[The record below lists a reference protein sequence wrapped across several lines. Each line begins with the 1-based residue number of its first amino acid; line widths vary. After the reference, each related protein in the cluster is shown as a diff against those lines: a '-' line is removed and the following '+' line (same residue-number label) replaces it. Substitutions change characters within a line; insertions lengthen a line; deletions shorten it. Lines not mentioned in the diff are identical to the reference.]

1 MYELLVPECWFKVR
15 EERGDRVVVV
25 THVFRS
31 PSSEDWLEY
40 FKGMS
45 QLGLSK
51 GRDVVELSAAGQEK
65 DEELW
70 DKLILR
76 VSGYAVSGKDL
87 MGFEDWKARIPLSHK
102 LNAVSGFLYFN
113 RTDVGENPVEETVL
127 DLGESSR
134 TMSFDVLQFG
144 KACTVVFTFSPPEA
158 SDYIKYSRAS
168 ARMQVV
174 RTKQKGVSK
183 LLVPF
188 NAPLMID
195 LFDKLI
201 ASVDGYS
208 FEGKPL
214 MDLPDWKTKIDIY
227 HKREAVRELF
237 GLSMQEEEA

>member
-1 MYELLVPECWFKVR
+1 MYELALPECWFKVR

-25 THVFRS
+25 THCFRS

-40 FKGMS
+40 FRGMS

-51 GRDVVELSAAGQEK
+51 GRDIVELSAAGQEK

-70 DKLILR
+70 EKLILR
-76 VSGYAVSGKDL
+76 VSGYAVSGKNL
-87 MGFEDWKARIPLSHK
+87 MELEDWKARVPLTHK
-102 LNAVSGFLYFN
+102 LNAVSGFLYFS
-113 RTDVGENPVEETVL
+113 RTDIGENLVEETVL

-134 TMSFDVLQFG
+134 TMTFDVLQLG
-144 KACTVVFTFSPPEA
+144 KACTVSFTFNPPES

-188 NAPLMID
+188 NASLMID
-195 LFDKLI
+195 LFDRLI

-208 FEGKPL
+208 YEGKSV
-214 MDLPDWKTKIDIY
+214 MDLPDWKTKIDVY

-237 GLSMQEEEA
+237 GMTMQEEEA